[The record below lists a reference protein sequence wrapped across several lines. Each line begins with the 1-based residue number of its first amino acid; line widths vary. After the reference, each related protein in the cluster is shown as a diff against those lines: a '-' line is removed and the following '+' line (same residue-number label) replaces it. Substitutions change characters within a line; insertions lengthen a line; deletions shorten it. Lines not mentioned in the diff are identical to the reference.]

1 MLIHPKCGGD
11 TIQSDDGI
19 TASTRLDPVR
29 VLAAPTVDANADVDV
44 APPADAGADAFTAAT
59 TMFHLPRTQRP
70 LPGIS

>member
-1 MLIHPKCGGD
+1 MLVHPKCGGD

-29 VLAAPTVDANADVDV
+29 VLAAPTVDANADV
-44 APPADAGADAFTAAT
+44 APPIDAGAEAFAAAT